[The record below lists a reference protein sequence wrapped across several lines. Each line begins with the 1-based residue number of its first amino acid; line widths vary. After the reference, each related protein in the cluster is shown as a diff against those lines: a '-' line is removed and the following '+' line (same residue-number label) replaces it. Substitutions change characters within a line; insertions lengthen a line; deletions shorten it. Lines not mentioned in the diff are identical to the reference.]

1 MSIKWC
7 KKSEKVHH
15 CVNIWSFVSY
25 TRKADRIIIFQL
37 KKNIK
42 ILTEKTFENSLN
54 FSLKTKE
61 IFRLRERVHFLV
73 FIKPCPPI
81 QSDNNERENYKV
93 TAASG
98 NRLSRKW
105 IVERTFPKKTKKLKV
120 KWTPVFFIL
129 FSIFS

>member
-1 MSIKWC
+1 MMQEEWKSTPLCEHLIFCKLHSQSRQNNHFSIKE
-7 KKSEKVHH
+7 KHKSFNWK
-15 CVNIWSFVSY
+15 
-25 TRKADRIIIFQL
+25 
-37 KKNIK
+37 
-42 ILTEKTFENSLN
+42 KTFENSLN

-81 QSDNNERENYKV
+81 HSDNNERENYKV

-105 IVERTFPKKTKKLKV
+105 IVERTFPKKKNKEV
-120 KWTPVFFIL
+120 ESRGNFRVFHFI
-129 FSIFS
+129 